1 LPPLF
6 TLIGFELN
14 LFLPLQL
21 DAGPRDQGAMKS
33 SKRAKLFFLFL
44 FFCLIATRVSLA
56 DLRVILVSADKMP
69 DQFTELFDV
78 EASNANVDPIQ
89 FTIILKNNKEWE
101 RLVVRGDGKRV
112 KEVRGLVQAASVEI
126 IRDGRTAVEFPLVF
140 TAHDQN
146 SQSTTF
152 KIAPD
157 LLSDATA
164 KIIVDGFGILLANGK
179 LGFDDAVMFQID
191 LKSFVKPKKS

>member
-1 LPPLF
+1 
-6 TLIGFELN
+6 
-14 LFLPLQL
+14 
-21 DAGPRDQGAMKS
+21 MKS